1 MPQLLFIFRLSLGAF
16 CVFICFA
23 VPQCARRRYFLPVIC
38 QMRLISLYYSVNGAS
53 AGYMGMI
60 LPRLAFVING
70 RALGI
75 NNVKLPGDKVPM
87 LKLAKSVSFNMHA
100 AYKKSLMAPLTF
112 LISRALACQTSI
124 FHGLTWPSSELMDFH
139 FLCMCEY

>member
-1 MPQLLFIFRLSLGAF
+1 MA
-16 CVFICFA
+16 
-23 VPQCARRRYFLPVIC
+23 
-38 QMRLISLYYSVNGAS
+38 
-53 AGYMGMI
+53 MI

-87 LKLAKSVSFNMHA
+87 LILAKCVSFNMHT

-124 FHGLTWPSSELMDFH
+124 FHGLTRPSSELMDFH